1 MRGRAAAGVKN
12 RGNQRGTRLAGRGTD
27 DGVVEGEGHAEAAVT
42 PAQAG
47 IQDFDFAGFCVDKHG
62 FFESTHAPSAPFCLQ
77 LVFQQPALKQRNR

>member
-27 DGVVEGEGHAEAAVT
+27 DGVVEGEEHAEAAVT

-47 IQDFDFAGFCVDKHG
+47 IQDFDFAGFCVDKHD
-62 FFESTHAPSAPFCLQ
+62 FLNQPTRPQPPSASSWFSSN
-77 LVFQQPALKQRNR
+77 QR